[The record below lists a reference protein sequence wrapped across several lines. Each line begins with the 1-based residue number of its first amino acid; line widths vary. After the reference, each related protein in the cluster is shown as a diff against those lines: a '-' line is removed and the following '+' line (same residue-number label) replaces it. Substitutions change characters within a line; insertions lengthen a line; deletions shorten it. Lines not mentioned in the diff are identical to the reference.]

1 MPRAKKTTKPVAK
14 KTTKKVKKAKPV
26 GVSNIVVRNGVEVE
40 LTPRLE
46 RKLRTRPEKY
56 KLK

>member
-1 MPRAKKTTKPVAK
+1 MPTKKTTKPASK
-14 KTTKKVKKAKPV
+14 KSTKKVKKAKPV
-26 GVSNIVVRNGVEVE
+26 EVSNIVIRNGVEVE

>member
-1 MPRAKKTTKPVAK
+1 MPTKKTTKPAPK
-14 KTTKKVKKAKPV
+14 KSTKKVKKAKPV
-26 GVSNIVVRNGVEVE
+26 EVSNIVIRNGVEVE

-46 RKLRTRPEKY
+46 RKLRTRPDKY